1 MGLNLTGLTSRFNS
15 NQISHGNLLRTGS
28 DPRRKRI
35 LMLENGPR
43 LRSCAQTPDL
53 MSMDQPVPYR
63 KADEGRARTI
73 EKHLLGT
80 LLAFSVSLNLTGRTP
95 RVDFKQIC
103 PATPLW
109 IGSDPGESEYQ
120 VD

>member
-1 MGLNLTGLTSRFNS
+1 MPHHAIAATSKLHMPRDQGPWYALLAACRQQTFNHGDLNATDRYMA
-15 NQISHGNLLRTGS
+15 
-28 DPRRKRI
+28 D
-35 LMLENGPR
+35 LENGRR

-80 LLAFSVSLNLTGRTP
+80 LLAFSAQTQEKAST
-95 RVDFKQIC
+95 K
-103 PATPLW
+103 
-109 IGSDPGESEYQ
+109 
-120 VD
+120 